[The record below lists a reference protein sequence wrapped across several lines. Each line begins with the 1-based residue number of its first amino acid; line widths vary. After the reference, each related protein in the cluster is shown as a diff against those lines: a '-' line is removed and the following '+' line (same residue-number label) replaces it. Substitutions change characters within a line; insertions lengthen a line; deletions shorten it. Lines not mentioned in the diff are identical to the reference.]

1 MKNSYITSALNQIE
15 IALKTIIEIIETL
28 EEADLQKRPASN
40 KRSIGELLE
49 HIAVICKADLLIL
62 NGSTQKEMTEYY
74 SSVSLKSVK
83 DVKDAIAYN
92 YETLKESYSNLTET
106 ELQERTTSYWG
117 ATYTMYEWLLEI
129 VAHIYHHRAQLHTL
143 LVYCYGKDLNI
154 LLFE

>member
-1 MKNSYITSALNQIE
+1 MENTYITSALNQME

-28 EEADLQKRPASN
+28 EEADLQKMPASN

-49 HIAVICKADLLIL
+49 HIAVICKADLLIA
-62 NGSTQKEMTEYY
+62 NSATQKEMSEYY
-74 SSVSLKSVK
+74 SSVSLKSVNAI
-83 DVKDAIAYN
+83 KDAIAYN

-117 ATYTMYEWLLEI
+117 VTYTRYEWLLEI

-143 LVYCYGKDLNI
+143 LVFCYGKDLNI
-154 LLFE
+154 SLFE

>member
-1 MKNSYITSALNQIE
+1 MNTYTASALNQIE
-15 IALKTIIEIIETL
+15 IALKTIIEMIETL
-28 EEADLQKRPASN
+28 KEADLQKRPASS

-49 HIAVICKADLLIL
+49 HITVICKADLLIS
-62 NGSTQKEMTEYY
+62 NGATQKEMAEYY

-83 DVKDAIAYN
+83 VVKDAIAYN
-92 YETLKESYSNLTET
+92 YEILKDSYRNLTES

-117 ATYTMYEWLLEI
+117 ATYTRYEWLLEI

>member
-1 MKNSYITSALNQIE
+1 MNTYTASALNQIE
-15 IALKTIIEIIETL
+15 IALKTIIEMIETL
-28 EEADLQKRPASN
+28 KEVDLQKRLASD

-49 HIAVICKADLLIL
+49 HIAVICRADLLIS
-62 NGSTQKEMTEYY
+62 NGATQKEMAEYY

-92 YETLKESYSNLTET
+92 YEILKDSYRNLTES

-117 ATYTMYEWLLEI
+117 ATYTRYEWLLEI

>member
-1 MKNSYITSALNQIE
+1 MNTYTASALNQIE
-15 IALKTIIEIIETL
+15 IALKTIIEMIETL
-28 EEADLQKRPASN
+28 KEVDLQQRPASN

-49 HIAVICKADLLIL
+49 HIAVICRADLLIS
-62 NGSTQKEMTEYY
+62 NGATQKEMAEYY

-92 YETLKESYSNLTET
+92 YEILKDSYRNITES

-117 ATYTMYEWLLEI
+117 ATYTRYEWLLEI

>member
-1 MKNSYITSALNQIE
+1 MNTYTASALNQME
-15 IALKTIIEIIETL
+15 IALKTTIEMIETL
-28 EEADLQKRPASN
+28 EEDDLQKSPANN

-49 HIAVICKADLLIL
+49 HIAVICKADLLIS
-62 NGSTQKEMTEYY
+62 NGATQKEMTEYY
-74 SSVSLKSVK
+74 SSVSLKSVE

-92 YETLKESYSNLTET
+92 YEILKDSYRILTES

-117 ATYTMYEWLLEI
+117 ATYTRYEWLLEI

>member
-1 MKNSYITSALNQIE
+1 MNTYTASALNQIE
-15 IALKTIIEIIETL
+15 IALKTIIEMIETL
-28 EEADLQKRPASN
+28 KEADLQQRPASN

-49 HIAVICKADLLIL
+49 HIAVICRADLLIS
-62 NGSTQKEMTEYY
+62 NGATQKEMAEYY

-92 YETLKESYSNLTET
+92 YEILKDSYRNITES

-117 ATYTMYEWLLEI
+117 ATYTRYEWLLEI

>member
-1 MKNSYITSALNQIE
+1 LENTYITSALNQME

-28 EEADLQKRPASN
+28 EEADLQKMPASN

-49 HIAVICKADLLIL
+49 HIAVICKADLLIA
-62 NGSTQKEMTEYY
+62 NSATQKEMSEYY
-74 SSVSLKSVK
+74 SSVSLKSVNAI
-83 DVKDAIAYN
+83 KDAIAYN

-117 ATYTMYEWLLEI
+117 VTYTRYEWLLEI

-143 LVYCYGKDLNI
+143 LVFCYGKDLNI
-154 LLFE
+154 SLFE